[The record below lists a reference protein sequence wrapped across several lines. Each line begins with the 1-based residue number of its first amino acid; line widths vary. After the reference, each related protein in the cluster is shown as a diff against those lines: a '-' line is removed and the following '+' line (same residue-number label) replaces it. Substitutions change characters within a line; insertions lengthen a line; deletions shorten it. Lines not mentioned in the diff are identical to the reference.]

1 MGHEGWFDAPMGIEL
16 ADPYFGQIGVARLI
30 RRTHRHEE
38 FAEFLIATGADKK
51 VLGEAVV

>member
-16 ADPYFGQIGVARLI
+16 ADPHFGQIGVARLI
-30 RRTHRHEE
+30 RRTHWHEE